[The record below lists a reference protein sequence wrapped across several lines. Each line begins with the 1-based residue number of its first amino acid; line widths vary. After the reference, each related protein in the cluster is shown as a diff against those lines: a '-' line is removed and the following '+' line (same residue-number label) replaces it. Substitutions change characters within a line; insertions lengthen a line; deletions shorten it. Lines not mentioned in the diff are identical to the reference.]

1 MGKVV
6 VVTGASRGI
15 GYGIGKELATRMPG
29 AAVYLTTRMRSLENL
44 ESNLQKEIGTAA
56 ENTKFRYMDLK
67 DKKSINKFVDS
78 VKRKHKRLDIMINN
92 AAIYHKPPTYVW
104 MSDDSHSLRVKE
116 VEEIVKVNYHGLKQ
130 ITEAFLPVM
139 AEGSSIVNMSS
150 HLSEIDSLNCGSD
163 TTGVCS
169 FVAGFNDPG
178 LTMASLDKLMSAYI
192 QSIQVGVIILYLV

>member
-1 MGKVV
+1 MAGVGKVV

-163 TTGVCS
+163 TTG
-169 FVAGFNDPG
+169 
-178 LTMASLDKLMSAYI
+178 
-192 QSIQVGVIILYLV
+192 GVIILYPA

>member
-1 MGKVV
+1 
-6 VVTGASRGI
+6 
-15 GYGIGKELATRMPG
+15 
-29 AAVYLTTRMRSLENL
+29 
-44 ESNLQKEIGTAA
+44 
-56 ENTKFRYMDLK
+56 
-67 DKKSINKFVDS
+67 
-78 VKRKHKRLDIMINN
+78 
-92 AAIYHKPPTYVW
+92 
-104 MSDDSHSLRVKE
+104 
-116 VEEIVKVNYHGLKQ
+116 
-130 ITEAFLPVM
+130 M